1 MPQITLKETIFKKIE
16 IPMDALY
23 DLVDNLPE
31 EERKKWLQ
39 RLKAKSITLI

>member
-23 DLVDNLPE
+23 DLVDNYNGPQFSNQ
-31 EERKKWLQ
+31 WL
-39 RLKAKSITLI
+39 SYFSCDIF